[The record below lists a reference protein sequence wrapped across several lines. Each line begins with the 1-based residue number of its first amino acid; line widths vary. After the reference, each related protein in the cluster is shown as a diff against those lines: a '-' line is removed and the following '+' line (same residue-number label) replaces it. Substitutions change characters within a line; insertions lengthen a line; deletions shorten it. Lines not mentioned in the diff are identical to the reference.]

1 MEKNNYNDLISREL
15 TDKYI
20 LLNKRVTI
28 IEKDVLRMNENLN
41 YQLENYKN
49 TINEKLKLNKL
60 IIDNFIKDIT
70 YRISI
75 SNDKNDIKN
84 YIKNDIINNKN
95 DMNDNYKKELQLLK
109 KEYDEKIIKNYDYI
123 QETNYQLIKFKHI
136 TNDKINAIIND
147 YDNNND
153 DNEINNEIIILK
165 MYNRNIIILMIIQAF
180 IFISI
185 YFKVI

>member
-75 SNDKNDIKN
+75 SND
-84 YIKNDIINNKN
+84 NNKN
-95 DMNDNYKKELQLLK
+95 DTNDINDIKNDNYKKDLQLLK
-109 KEYDEKIIKNYDYI
+109 KEYDEKIVKNYDYI

-136 TNDKINAIIND
+136 INDKINAII
-147 YDNNND
+147 YDNDNND
-153 DNEINNEIIILK
+153 DNDNDDNIKNEIIILK
-165 MYNRNIIILMIIQAF
+165 TYNRNIIILMIIQAF

>member
-84 YIKNDIINNKN
+84 DIKNNKNDMN

-136 TNDKINAIIND
+136 TNDKINTIIND
-147 YDNNND
+147 NDNND
-153 DNEINNEIIILK
+153 DNNNEINNEIIILK